1 MADRPDDDLWYWY
14 LTGKKRASFP
24 EAYERAFNVY
34 RRIYRFF
41 PGDPRC
47 FECDIPL
54 AGPAGLLLRP
64 WGSKPSTFN
73 TRLCSKCE
81 TFARSREAG
90 AEVELTLLFAD
101 VRNSTALA
109 ERIGTARFQEIIRR
123 FYKAT
128 SKVLINHTAMV
139 NRLMGDQ
146 VSALFVPRFAGQGH
160 ARVAIQAAR
169 ELLQVTGHNDPAG
182 PWIPVGI
189 GIHTGLAYVG
199 LVGSKDEVN
208 EIAVLGSAA
217 NLAARLSSQAAAGE
231 VLVSNEAAL
240 SAGLEVG
247 GMPNRSLDLKGID
260 KPVLVRVLP
269 PESGA

>member
-1 MADRPDDDLWYWY
+1 M
-14 LTGKKRASFP
+14 
-24 EAYERAFNVY
+24 
-34 RRIYRFF
+34 
-41 PGDPRC
+41 
-47 FECDIPL
+47 
-54 AGPAGLLLRP
+54 
-64 WGSKPSTFN
+64 
-73 TRLCSKCE
+73 
-81 TFARSREAG
+81 
-90 AEVELTLLFAD
+90 ELTLLFAD
-101 VRNSTALA
+101 VRDSTALA

-146 VSALFVPRFAGQGH
+146 VSALFVPRFAGQEH
-160 ARVAIQAAR
+160 ASVAIHAAR

-231 VLVSNEAAL
+231 VLVSNAACP
-240 SAGLEVG
+240 VG
-247 GMPNRSLDLKGID
+247 RFGCGQ
-260 KPVLVRVLP
+260 
-269 PESGA
+269 SGQPHPQFERDR